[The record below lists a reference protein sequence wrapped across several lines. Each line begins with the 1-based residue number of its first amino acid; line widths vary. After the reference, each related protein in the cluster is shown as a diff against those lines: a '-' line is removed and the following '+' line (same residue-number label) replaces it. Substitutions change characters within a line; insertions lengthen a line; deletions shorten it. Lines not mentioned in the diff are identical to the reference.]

1 VRQNRGQLV
10 QMNSAGVS
18 PPEVAA
24 KQRLELTNFRESKLI
39 DFLVPSP
46 SFSDQAASE
55 ASSVYFANFR

>member
-1 VRQNRGQLV
+1 
-10 QMNSAGVS
+10 MNSAGVS
-18 PPEVAA
+18 PLEVAA